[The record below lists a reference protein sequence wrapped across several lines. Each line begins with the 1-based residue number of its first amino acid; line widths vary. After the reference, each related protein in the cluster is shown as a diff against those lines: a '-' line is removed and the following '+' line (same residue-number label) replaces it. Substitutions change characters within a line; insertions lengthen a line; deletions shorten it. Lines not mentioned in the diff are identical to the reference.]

1 MDFDEAKVYEAMGL
15 PVPEGAQG
23 QDFADPAD
31 PASTQ
36 IQTEDGAE
44 EQAAVDPADP
54 QADPT
59 GEDPA
64 QGEEGQ
70 EEGRPEQSIEQRRQN
85 AARRR
90 QQEEQA
96 RTDAAVRA
104 AVAAEKARNEGLIK
118 DLFTRAGLRNTV
130 TGQPITTMEEFDSYQ
145 QQFAAAKLQQDL
157 QAGTLSMD
165 GLNLAIS
172 QHPVV
177 KKAEEVIRSTEQA
190 QKQQQAQAAQAR
202 VEAQIAEIHQL
213 DPKISSVKD
222 LLNMPNY
229 PVFYKYVND
238 HGLSL
243 TEAFRLANH
252 QQLASANA
260 AAAKQA
266 ALNNARG
273 KDHLV
278 AAGNAR
284 GSGAASVPADVMA
297 MYRQFNPNASEAE
310 IQANWNKYNK
320 R

>member
-1 MDFDEAKVYEAMGL
+1 MDFTEAKVYEAMGL
-15 PVPEGAQG
+15 PVPEGAQA
-23 QDFADPAD
+23 QEVADPAD

-36 IQTEDGAE
+36 VQTEEGAQGQE
-44 EQAAVDPADP
+44 IADPAHVETDLP
-54 QADPT
+54 
-59 GEDPA
+59 GEDAPET
-64 QGEEGQ
+64 GDGQ
-70 EEGRPEQSIEQRRQN
+70 EEGRQEQSVEQRRQN

-104 AVAAEKARNEGLIK
+104 AVAAEKARADGVIK
-118 DLFTRAGLRNTV
+118 DLFARVGLRNTV

-157 QAGTLSMD
+157 QAGKLTPES
-165 GLNLAIS
+165 LNQAIS
-172 QHPVV
+172 QHPMV
-177 KKAEEVIRSTEQA
+177 KRAEEVIRSTEEMR
-190 QKQQQAQAAQAR
+190 KQQEAQATQAR
-202 VEAQIAEIHQL
+202 VDAQIAEIHAM
-213 DPKISSVKD
+213 DPKINTVKD

-229 PVFYKYVND
+229 QVFYKYVND

-243 TEAFRLANH
+243 TEAFRLTNG
-252 QQLASANA
+252 QQLEA
-260 AAAKQA
+260 AKVEAAKQA

-273 KDHLV
+273 KEHLI

-284 GSGAASVPADVMA
+284 GNGAASVPADVMA

-310 IQANWNKYNK
+310 ILANWNKYNQ